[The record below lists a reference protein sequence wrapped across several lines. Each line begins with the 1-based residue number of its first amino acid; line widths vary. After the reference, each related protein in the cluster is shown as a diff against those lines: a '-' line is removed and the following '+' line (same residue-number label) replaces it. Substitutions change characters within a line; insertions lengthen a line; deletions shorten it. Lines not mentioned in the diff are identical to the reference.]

1 MGFFGVKFLVQEFFL
16 VLLETLG
23 ILWVLIF
30 VPIRSLL
37 SLEIRGSAQYSRIG
51 RTKVMYKIENAF

>member
-16 VLLETLG
+16 VLLEALG

-37 SLEIRGSAQYSRIG
+37 SLEIRSSAQYSRIASLKLC
-51 RTKVMYKIENAF
+51 TK